1 MLRSDLQCFVL
12 DMTSRHSVEECH
24 QRCEENNNAKGNI
37 SGFLTSSLLVC
48 GYAVDGLIMESSP
61 LNAVRK
67 DAAQR
72 AGDFLVAVLGY
83 LYVESKR
90 RFSNLEVSTVEIY
103 FAMVRGLAKSPPTMC
118 LHARTFL
125 AALENRLGW
134 PGEPN

>member
-1 MLRSDLQCFVL
+1 
-12 DMTSRHSVEECH
+12 MTSRHSVEECH

-90 RFSNLEVSTVEIY
+90 RFSNLEVSTAKIY
-103 FAMVRGLAKSPPTMC
+103 FATVRGLAKSPLTVYSNCSERIC

-125 AALENRLGW
+125 VALENHLSW
-134 PGEPN
+134 PEESP